1 MRRELTPQEV
11 IYNEDFT
18 SRITGKENY
27 RSEYSEV
34 FKRIDE
40 ALSINKEGF
49 NVYLIDEFSKQKLN
63 DLTSHIE
70 EKMKGREKP
79 KDICYVTLEDA
90 RSPKV
95 VFLANG
101 VGEKLEETL
110 EHVKAFYYD
119 EIYAFYNSSVNKE
132 KEDIITDIQKKR
144 SDYIGD
150 LIKNAKQEG
159 FDLKATSSGFAF
171 IPLVDGEAMTEEE
184 FDDLEE
190 DSKGD
195 ISVKA
200 GKLKEGAEGVLEQ
213 LKNIEIDSIERLKV
227 ILRSYLEDA
236 TSNLKEKIKVDFKE
250 EEDAYNYLIDV
261 CESLENALI
270 ENYTINF
277 DDDEE
282 KINEIIARYI
292 CNIIKNSKGQE
303 VPKVIFEEDPSIN
316 NLLGTIEYENHN
328 GVYSTDVKLI
338 KSGSLLEAN
347 EGCLIVRLSS
357 LMNNANSYYYLRRAL
372 LNSKIN
378 YDFNRGYLELL
389 SLNGLNP
396 DPVPINVNVI
406 LIGDFESYDI
416 LYNHDE
422 DFKKLF
428 RIRAEFSN
436 VIEIEENKRSLLEV
450 INKIIG
456 ENKLLKISA
465 SGVNALGKH
474 LARKAGTRKKIFWD
488 VDEIE
493 KVLLL
498 SNEDSRIKGKTIID
512 REDIEVAINQD
523 NEFEKEYL
531 EMYKERKILLEIEG
545 RIVGSVNG
553 LSVIDLGYMSFGK
566 PMRITCT
573 CFRGNGKIMDAQR
586 ESNLSG
592 SIHNKSLSILRG
604 FLNGFINSYEVL
616 PVDFQLSF
624 EQLYGKIEGDSASV
638 AEMVAIISS
647 LSKIPVHQNIAVTG
661 SVNQFG
667 EVQPIGG
674 VNEKIE
680 GFFNVCK
687 ALGTHVG
694 KAVLIPESNKD
705 ELILNSE
712 IEEAVEK
719 GEFKIYLMKD
729 INEALM
735 TLLLDDEMIL
745 EDIATRIS
753 DEIRKFKGKK

>member
-1 MRRELTPQEV
+1 MKRELTPQEV

-18 SRITGKENY
+18 NGILGKENY

-49 NVYLIDEFSKQKLN
+49 NVYLIDEFSKQKLS
-63 DLTSHIE
+63 DLASHIE
-70 EKMKGREKP
+70 EKLEERSNP

-90 RSPKV
+90 RCPRV
-95 VFLANG
+95 VFLENG
-101 VGEKLEETL
+101 VGERLEETL
-110 EHVKAFYYD
+110 EHIKSFYYE
-119 EIYAFYNSSVNKE
+119 EIYAFYNSSINEE
-132 KEDIITDIQKKR
+132 KEYIINDVQKKR
-144 SDYIGD
+144 NDYIGQ
-150 LIKNAKQEG
+150 LIKNAKEEG

-171 IPLVDGEAMTEEE
+171 IPLLDGEAMTEEE

-190 DSKGD
+190 NNKGD

-200 GKLKEGAEGVLEQ
+200 GKLKEEAEVVLEE
-213 LKNIEIDSIERLKV
+213 LKNIELDSIEKLKI
-227 ILRSYLEDA
+227 ILRTYLE
-236 TSNLKEKIKVDFKE
+236 TESVSLKESIKKEFEGE
-250 EEDAYNYLIDV
+250 EEGYNYLIDV
-261 CESLENALI
+261 CESLENSLI
-270 ENYTINF
+270 DNYTINF
-277 DDDEE
+277 EDDEE
-282 KINEIIARYI
+282 KVNEIVARYV
-292 CNIIKNSKGQE
+292 CNIIKNSKGIDH
-303 VPKVIFEEDPSIN
+303 PKVIFEEDPSIN

-347 EGCLIVRLSS
+347 EGCLILRLSS
-357 LMNNANSYYYLRRAL
+357 LMNNANSYYYLRKAL

-389 SLNGLNP
+389 SLNGLKP
-396 DPVPINVNVI
+396 EPIPINVNVVI
-406 LIGDFESYDI
+406 IGDFESYDL
-416 LYNHDE
+416 LYNYDE

-436 VIEIEENKRSLLEV
+436 LIEIENTKKSFLE
-450 INKIIG
+450 IIDKIIG
-456 ENKLLKISA
+456 HNNLLKISK
-465 SGVNALGKH
+465 SGVNSLGKH
-474 LARKAGTRKKIFWD
+474 LARKAGTRKKIYWNI
-488 VDEIE
+488 DEIE

-498 SNEDSRIKGKTIID
+498 ANEENKLQGKNIID
-512 REDIEVAINQD
+512 KEGIITVIKQF
-523 NEFEKEYL
+523 NEFEKDYL
-531 EMYKERKILLEIEG
+531 EMYREKKILLDIEG
-545 RIVGSVNG
+545 KVIGSVNG

-573 CFRGNGKIMDAQR
+573 CYRGSGKIMDAQR

-604 FLNGFINSYEVL
+604 FLNNFVSPYEVL

-638 AEMVAIISS
+638 AEIIAMLSS
-647 LSKIPVHQNIAVTG
+647 LSKIPVNQNIAITG

-667 EVQPIGG
+667 HVQPIGG

-687 ALGTHVG
+687 SLGTHVG

-712 IEEAVEK
+712 VEEAIEK
-719 GEFKIYLMKD
+719 GEFKIYLMNNV
-729 INEALM
+729 NEAIM
-735 TLLLDDEMIL
+735 TLLLDDDSTL
-745 EDIATRIS
+745 EDMSTRIN
-753 DEIRKFKGKK
+753 DEINKYKRK

>member
-1 MRRELTPQEV
+1 MKRELTPQEV

-18 SRITGKENY
+18 SRIARNENNG
-27 RSEYSEV
+27 SEYSEV

-49 NVYLIDEFSKQKLN
+49 NVYLIDEFSKQKLK
-63 DLTSHIE
+63 DIILHLE
-70 EKMKGREKP
+70 EKMKERNKP
-79 KDICYVTLEDA
+79 KDICYVTLDDVKA
-90 RSPKV
+90 PKV
-95 VFLANG
+95 IFLENG
-101 VGEKLEETL
+101 MGEKLDERL
-110 EHVKAFYYD
+110 EYVKSFYYE
-119 EIYAFYNSSVNKE
+119 EIYAFYNSSINKD
-132 KEDIITDIQKKR
+132 KEDIINDIQKKR

-150 LIKNAKQEG
+150 LIKGAKQEG

-171 IPLVDGEAMTEEE
+171 IPLLDGEAMTEEE

-190 DSKGD
+190 KSKGD
-195 ISVKA
+195 ISIKA
-200 GKLKEGAEGVLEQ
+200 SKLKEGAEDVLEE
-213 LKNIEIDSIERLKV
+213 LKNIEIDSIEKLKV
-227 ILRSYLEDA
+227 ILRTYLENK
-236 TSNLKEKIKVDFKE
+236 SSSVKEKIKSDFKN

-261 CESLENALI
+261 CESLENLLI
-270 ENYTINF
+270 DNYTINF

-282 KINEIIARYI
+282 KINEIIAKYI

-303 VPKVIFEEDPSIN
+303 TPKVIFEEDPSLN

-328 GVYSTDVKLI
+328 GVYSTSVKLI

-372 LNSKIN
+372 LNEKIN
-378 YDFNRGYLELL
+378 YDFNRGYLEVL
-389 SLNGLNP
+389 SLNGL
-396 DPVPINVNVI
+396 DPAPIPIKVNVI
-406 LIGDFESYDI
+406 LIGDFESYDV
-416 LYNHDE
+416 LYNCDE
-422 DFKKLF
+422 DFKKIF

-436 VIEIEENKRSLLEV
+436 LIGIDKNKKSLLELV
-450 INKIIG
+450 NKIISD
-456 ENKLLKISA
+456 NDLLKIST
-465 SGVNALGKH
+465 SGVNAIGKQ
-474 LARKAGTRKKIFWD
+474 LARKAGTRKKMLWD
-488 VDEIE
+488 IDEIE
-493 KVLLL
+493 RLLL
-498 SNEDSRIKGKTIID
+498 LGNEEAKNNNKAFID
-512 REDIEVAINQD
+512 KSSIEFVINQCG
-523 NEFEKEYL
+523 EIEKDYL
-531 EMYKERKILLEIEG
+531 EMYKDKKIILEIEDK
-545 RIVGSVNG
+545 IIGSVNG

-573 CFRGNGKIMDAQR
+573 CYKGSGKIMDAQR

-604 FLNGFINSYEVL
+604 FLSSFFNAYEVL

-638 AEMVAIISS
+638 AEIIAMISA
-647 LSKIPVHQNIAVTG
+647 LSKIPVNQSIAVTG

-687 ALGTHVG
+687 IIGTHVG

-712 IEEAVEK
+712 IEEAIKK
-719 GEFKIYLMKD
+719 GEFKIYVMKD
-729 INEALM
+729 INEALT
-735 TLLLDDEMIL
+735 TLLLDEGMVI
-745 EDIATRIS
+745 EDVATKING
-753 DEIRKFKGKK
+753 EIKKFKGI

>member
-18 SRITGKENY
+18 SKIVGKENNG
-27 RSEYSEV
+27 SEYSGV

-49 NVYLIDEFSKQKLN
+49 NVYLIDEFSKQKLK
-63 DLTSHIE
+63 DIMLHLE
-70 EKMKGREKP
+70 EKMKSRSKP
-79 KDICYVTLEDA
+79 KDICYVTLEDVKA
-90 RSPKV
+90 PNV
-95 VFLANG
+95 IFLENG
-101 VGEKLEETL
+101 MGEKLEESL
-110 EHVKAFYYD
+110 ECVKSFYFE
-119 EIYAFYNSSVNKE
+119 EIYAFYNSSINKE
-132 KEDIITDIQKKR
+132 KEEIINDIQKKR

-150 LIKNAKQEG
+150 LIKSAKEEG

-171 IPLVDGEAMTEEE
+171 IPLLDGEAMTEEE

-200 GKLKEGAEGVLEQ
+200 GKLKEGAEDVLEE
-213 LKNIEIDSIERLKV
+213 LKNIEIDSIEKLKV
-227 ILRSYLEDA
+227 ILREYLENE
-236 TSNLKEKIKVDFKE
+236 SISLKDKIKNDFEKE
-250 EEDAYNYLIDV
+250 ERAYNYLIDV
-261 CESLENALI
+261 CESLENSLI

-282 KINEIIARYI
+282 KINEIICKYI
-292 CNIIKNSKGQE
+292 CNIIKNSKGIE
-303 VPKVIFEEDPSIN
+303 TPKVIFEEDPSLN

-372 LNSKIN
+372 LNGKIN
-378 YDFNRGYLELL
+378 YDFNRGYLEVL

-422 DFKKLF
+422 DFKKIF

-436 VIEIEENKRSLLEV
+436 LIGVDKNKRSLLELVNKV
-450 INKIIG
+450 ISD
-456 ENKLLKISA
+456 NKLFKIST
-465 SGVNALGKH
+465 SGVNAIGKQ
-474 LARKAGTRKKIFWD
+474 LARKAGTRKKILWD
-488 VDEIE
+488 IDEIE
-493 KVLLL
+493 RLLL
-498 SNEDSRIKGKTIID
+498 LGNEEAKNNNKSLID
-512 REDIEVAINQD
+512 KNSIERVINQCS
-523 NEFEKEYL
+523 EIEKDYL
-531 EMYKERKILLEIEG
+531 EMYEEKKILLDIEDK
-545 RIVGSVNG
+545 IIGSVNG
-553 LSVIDLGYMSFGK
+553 LSVVDFGYMSFGK

-573 CFRGNGKIMDAQR
+573 CYKGSGKILDAQR

-604 FLNGFINSYEVL
+604 FLSSFFNAYETL

-638 AEMVAIISS
+638 AEIVAMVSA
-647 LSKIPVHQNIAVTG
+647 LSKIPVNQSIAVTG

-667 EVQPIGG
+667 QVQPIGG

-687 ALGTHVG
+687 AIGTYVG

-705 ELILNSE
+705 EIILNSE
-712 IEEAVEK
+712 IESAIKK
-719 GEFKIYLMKD
+719 GEFKIYLMNN
-729 INEALM
+729 INEAFS
-735 TLLLDDEMIL
+735 TLLVDDGMAL
-745 EDIATRIS
+745 EDIAIKING
-753 DEIRKFKGKK
+753 EIKKFKGNL

>member
-1 MRRELTPQEV
+1 MKRELTPQEV

-18 SRITGKENY
+18 RGIVGKENN

-40 ALSINKEGF
+40 ALSINKDGF
-49 NVYLIDEFSKQKLN
+49 NVYLIDEFSKQKLRYI
-63 DLTSHIE
+63 TSHIE
-70 EKMKGREKP
+70 EKMKDRKKP
-79 KDICYVTLEDA
+79 KDICYVTLEDV
-90 RSPKV
+90 RCPKV
-95 VFLANG
+95 VFLENG
-101 VGEKLEETL
+101 GGERLEENL
-110 EHVKAFYYD
+110 EHIKSFYYE
-119 EIYAFYNSSVNKE
+119 EIYAFYNSSINKE
-132 KEDIITDIQKKR
+132 KEDIINDIQKKR
-144 SDYIGD
+144 SDYIGE

-171 IPLVDGEAMTEEE
+171 IPLLDGEAMTEEE

-195 ISVKA
+195 ISLKA
-200 GKLKEGAEGVLEQ
+200 GKLKEGAEGVLEE
-213 LKNIEIDSIERLKV
+213 LKNIEIDSIEKLKI
-227 ILRSYLEDA
+227 ILREYLEREA
-236 TSNLKEKIKVDFKE
+236 ASLKENIKQEFEKE
-250 EEDAYNYLIDV
+250 EDGFNYLIDV
-261 CESLENALI
+261 CESLENELI
-270 ENYTINF
+270 DNYTINF

-282 KINEIIARYI
+282 KINEIVGRYV
-292 CNIIKNSKGQE
+292 CNIIKNSKGINY
-303 VPKVIFEEDPSIN
+303 PKVIFEEDPSIN

-347 EGCLIVRLSS
+347 EGCLIIRLSS
-357 LMNNANSYYYLRRAL
+357 LMNNTNSYYYLRRAL

-389 SLNGLNP
+389 SLNGLKP
-396 DPVPINVNVI
+396 EPIPIKVNI
-406 LIGDFESYDI
+406 IIIGDFESYDL
-416 LYNHDE
+416 LYNYDE
-422 DFKKLF
+422 DFKKIF

-436 VIEIEENKRSLLEV
+436 LIEIDDNKKSLLEIINNV
-450 INKIIG
+450 IYDND
-456 ENKLLKISA
+456 LLKISS
-465 SGVNALGKH
+465 SGVNSLGKH
-474 LARKAGTRKKIFWD
+474 LARKAETRKKILWD
-488 VDEIE
+488 IDEIE

-498 SNEDSRIKGKTIID
+498 SNEECNLYGKSIMDKECIESVIKRFSI
-512 REDIEVAINQD
+512 
-523 NEFEKEYL
+523 FEKDYL
-531 EMYKERKILLEIEG
+531 EMYKDRKILFDMDNKV
-545 RIVGSVNG
+545 VGSVNG

-566 PMRITCT
+566 PIRITCT
-573 CFRGNGKIMDAQR
+573 CYKGSGKIMDAQS

-604 FLNGFINSYEVL
+604 FLNNFVSKYEVL

-638 AEMVAIISS
+638 AEVIAMISA
-647 LSKIPVHQNIAVTG
+647 LSKMPVDQSIAVTG

-667 EVQPIGG
+667 QVQPIGG

-687 ALGTHVG
+687 TLGSHVG

-712 IEEAVEK
+712 VEEAIKK
-719 GEFKIYLMKD
+719 GEFKIYIMND
-729 INEALM
+729 VNEAIM
-735 TLLLDDEMIL
+735 TLLLDNNSTL
-745 EDIATRIS
+745 EDMSTRINE
-753 DEIRKFKGKK
+753 EIDKYKRK